1 MISGGSRASR
11 ARQSG
16 GKRAALSTRC
26 ARFAAHGLRASV
38 LDCGGPPPL
47 WNSAPPV
54 NQTNEESQRS
64 TACEIRDEHDGWQ
77 DEACATAPEV
87 WRTTGRCAR
96 FAGLT
101 PTRQRLDCG
110 GFSTAFGRAMM
121 FNGPLT
127 SRA

>member
-87 WRTTGRCAR
+87 WRTPGRCAR

-110 GFSTAFGRAMM
+110 DFSTAFAPAMI
-121 FNGPLT
+121 FDY
-127 SRA
+127 